1 MASTGNNDLPILKV
15 WWSHDISEINF
26 GGISRAKKVHCV
38 YSVAMNEAQLTQK
51 ALSNQK
57 RCFLFVNAANPH
69 YQLELDEKSALGK
82 FSPSPRKF
90 AEQFYV

>member
-38 YSVAMNEAQLTQK
+38 YSVAMNAHAEGTFKPKTL
-51 ALSNQK
+51 LSVRK
-57 RCFLFVNAANPH
+57 RG
-69 YQLELDEKSALGK
+69 KSAL
-82 FSPSPRKF
+82 PT
-90 AEQFYV
+90 